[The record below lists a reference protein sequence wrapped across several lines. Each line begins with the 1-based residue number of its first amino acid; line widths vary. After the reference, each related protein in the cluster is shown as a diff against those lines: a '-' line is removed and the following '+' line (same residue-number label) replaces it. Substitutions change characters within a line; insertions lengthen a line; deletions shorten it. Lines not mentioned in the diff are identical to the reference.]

1 VRDKDNGAT
10 IDASGNLPDGSL
22 FQGPAGLKRLLLDQ
36 HRDEFISTF
45 TEKIMT
51 YALGRGLE
59 PYDRPAVRAVIR
71 DAAKQNSTITALI
84 EAIVQS
90 PQFQMR
96 RNREL

>member
-1 VRDKDNGAT
+1 
-10 IDASGNLPDGSL
+10 
-22 FQGPAGLKRLLLDQ
+22 
-36 HRDEFISTF
+36 
-45 TEKIMT
+45 MT

-84 EAIVQS
+84 EATVQS